1 MTKTFRPRRPL
12 GMVTRIGS
20 VSLACV
26 MLFGCDAPE
35 RLPADLSI
43 ENSKEVLRD
52 KVIAPIKGVD
62 EDELAIFE
70 PLPRRK
76 LLQVKHSPTSLNDRS
91 FVSAIQ
97 TMLGEEATFES
108 AVNGTEI
115 EPMVPEPQE
124 LTDEQRQEILDQRS
138 FERTKI
144 LVNKGL
150 ELEATLLE
158 DMRTLDDRIE
168 TAMAQ
173 TVGGLG
179 GNIPAF
185 GRNLTQKQDGYLEL
199 PNDLIFVGG
208 KNGTFSSKTAL
219 MRESLDNPVIT
230 FSVRGMPLPDAM
242 DFLFKT
248 VGLQAAMSDD
258 VLASPILVS
267 LSVEASTIAIMDA
280 LMEQHGLAIVYDP
293 AIEVAQVYTQAQF
306 DTRIQAIAT
315 SIRNYN
321 SVLKAKQELAKA
333 KSDHSRAG
341 EILQYAQ
348 LLLGGDDQGFIRGI
362 EGASR
367 APASA
372 ETSAMISDMTR
383 EALTLRADMIDFDEA
398 TEDMLSGDV
407 QSVNAS
413 TGNAPIF
420 GGVAANILSEDPC
433 IWPKQE
439 IFTEKMAIYNAI
451 IIEGD
456 DASSGIVG
464 KINNFFTTTRPD
476 VAGDNTTRPLADD
489 IVIPAYCGTTNP
501 APKRPMILSDETGIT
516 VIGTREDNDLVLR
529 LIEQY
534 DVPELQV
541 LIEIFIITVSRD
553 FSRQIDSILSATDT
567 AGGSGVNEAT
577 LSQVARTAST
587 TAGTFNLGL
596 SSPNSQLTNVINFL
610 ETNKLGRVVSSPT
623 ILVAAGKTASVKRD
637 LIAKVPGPNVLNAD
651 NVSVPGPPVEYS
663 APFQLDIKEVDINRL
678 NNTVKLDVVLTD
690 TRFNTTLALV
700 NELSDKTSDVIES
713 VFWAAPGDVVVLAG
727 LTRNEESTD
736 TSGLPGTTNGL
747 APFAPLG
754 GGADK
759 FSTILSET
767 LIFMAPT
774 VIDPSSDNQPHSA
787 FRTRNRR
794 K

>member
-1 MTKTFRPRRPL
+1 M
-12 GMVTRIGS
+12 
-20 VSLACV
+20 
-26 MLFGCDAPE
+26 
-35 RLPADLSI
+35 
-43 ENSKEVLRD
+43 LRD

-62 EDELAIFE
+62 EDELAVFE

-76 LLQVKHSPTSLNDRS
+76 LLQVKHSPASLNDRS
-91 FVSAIQ
+91 FVSTIQ
-97 TMLGEEATFES
+97 NMLGEEALFEN
-108 AVNGTEI
+108 AINGTEMETSVA
-115 EPMVPEPQE
+115 EPSE
-124 LTDEQRQEILDQRS
+124 LSDEQRAKILDDRA

-150 ELEATLLE
+150 ELETDLLE
-158 DMRTLDDRIE
+158 DIRTLDDRIE
-168 TAMAQ
+168 TAMTQ

-185 GRNLTQKQDGYLEL
+185 GRNLTQKQDGYLEV

-219 MRESLDNPVIT
+219 LREMLDNPEIT

-242 DFLFKT
+242 DFLFQT

-258 VLASPILVS
+258 VLNSSILVS
-267 LSVEASTIAIMDA
+267 LSVEASAIAIMDA

-293 AIEVAQVYTQAQF
+293 SIEVAQVYTQAQF
-306 DTRIQAIAT
+306 NTRMQAIAE
-315 SIRNYN
+315 SIRIYN
-321 SVLKAKQELAKA
+321 TVLKAKQELAKA
-333 KSDHSRAG
+333 KSDHSRAS

-348 LLLGGDDQGFIRGI
+348 LLLGGDDEGFIRGI

-367 APASA
+367 APAGA
-372 ETSAMISDMTR
+372 ETSALISDMTR
-383 EALTLRADMIDFDEA
+383 EALTLRTDMMAFDKA
-398 TEDMLSGDV
+398 TDGMLSGDV
-407 QSVNAS
+407 QAISATTGS
-413 TGNAPIF
+413 TPIF
-420 GGVAANILSEDPC
+420 GGTAANILSEDPC

-439 IFTEKMAIYNAI
+439 VFTEKMAIYNAI
-451 IIEGD
+451 IIEGA
-456 DASSGIVG
+456 DANTGIVG
-464 KINNFFTTTRPD
+464 KINTFFSTTRPD
-476 VAGDNTTRPLADD
+476 VASDNATRPLDD
-489 IVIPAYCGTTNP
+489 EIAIPAYCGTTNP
-501 APKRPMILSDETGIT
+501 APKRPLILSDETGIT

-553 FSRQIDSILSATDT
+553 FTRQIDSFLSATDT
-567 AGGSGVNEAT
+567 AGGSGVTEAT

-596 SSPNSQLTNVINFL
+596 SSPNAELTNVINFL

-623 ILVAAGKTASVKRD
+623 ILVAAGKKASVKRD
-637 LIAKVPGPNVLNAD
+637 LIAKVPGPNVLNSD

-678 NNTVKLDVVLTD
+678 NNTVKLDVTLTD

-700 NELSDKTSDVIES
+700 DQLSDKTSDVIES

-736 TSGLPGTTNGL
+736 TSGLPGTTNSL

-754 GGADK
+754 GGADQ

-767 LIFMAPT
+767 IIFMAPT

-787 FRTRNRR
+787 FRTRSRR